1 MTYDLVIHGGTV
13 IDPASGLHAQR
24 DVAISH
30 QKIAAVET
38 AIPPQSAAHSLDA
51 RGKLVLPGL
60 IDLHTH
66 IFWGYHGALPDR
78 ACLARGTT
86 TALDGGST
94 GANAFTAFK
103 SYVVDGSRTHVQA
116 WLNISTV
123 GLIEPRVGELQSLLY
138 VNVDKAVQTAEAN
151 RDTIVGFKVRISSY
165 VVGQDFKPVL
175 KLTREAADSAKL
187 PIMVHIGDTE
197 EPLSA
202 ALPFLRQRDVVTHT
216 FSGRRHG
223 ILDYAGNVL
232 PAVREARAAGVH
244 FDGAHGRRH
253 FGFAAARRAL
263 EQGFQVDTLSSDI
276 SWPSSSD
283 TCFHLPQVMSK
294 LMAIGVGLDEVVA
307 LVTSHPARYLG
318 RPSEIGTLAPG
329 AAADVTVLNLLE
341 GDFTLRDTE
350 GQSVTA
356 RQRLQPWRT
365 IITGEVVEATEER
378 EENV

>member
-13 IDPASGLHAQR
+13 IDPASGLHAPR
-24 DVAISH
+24 DVAITDS
-30 QKIAAVET
+30 KIAAVE
-38 AIPPQSAAHSLDA
+38 AVIPPERAAQSLDA

-66 IFWGYHGALPDR
+66 LFWGYHGALPDR

-94 GANAFTAFK
+94 GANAFQGFK
-103 SYVVDGSRTHVQA
+103 SYVVDRSRTHVQA

-123 GLIEPRVGELQSLLY
+123 GLIEPRVGELQNLLY
-138 VNVDKAVQTAEAN
+138 VNIDKAVQTAEAN
-151 RDTIVGFKVRISSY
+151 RDTIVGFKIRLSSY
-165 VVGQDFKPVL
+165 VVGQDFKPAL
-175 KLTREAADSAKL
+175 RLAREAADAARL

-202 ALPFLRQRDVVTHT
+202 ALPFLRPRDVVTHA

-223 ILDYAGNVL
+223 ILDYQGNIL

-253 FGFAAARRAL
+253 FGFAATRRAL

-318 RPSEIGTLAPG
+318 KTSEIGTLAPG
-329 AAADVTVLNLLE
+329 AAGDVAVLNLLA
-341 GDFTLRDTE
+341 GDFTLQDTE
-350 GQSVTA
+350 GQVVQA
-356 RQRLQPWRT
+356 QQRLQPWRT
-365 IITGEVVEATEER
+365 VIGGEVVEATEE
-378 EENV
+378 EHG